1 MRRTARWTT
10 LLLIVGVTA
19 TASAAQEGTES
30 EGIEMVVGRQYTTA
44 FFQGKLD
51 ELYARFTPGFKDQ
64 MSMEQFRNAL
74 RTVGID
80 LGVEQDLMGER
91 VQFGEEYKAYIR
103 LVEFSKDPGPF
114 EVVWLLREDQSIA
127 GFRITR
133 VKQQQ

>member
-10 LLLIVGVTA
+10 LLLIVGVIA
-19 TASAAQEGTES
+19 TTSAAQEGTES
-30 EGIEMVVGRQYTTA
+30 EGIDMVMGRQYTKA

-51 ELYARFTPGFKDQ
+51 EVYARFTPGFKDRK
-64 MSMEQFRNAL
+64 SMVQFRSDL

-91 VQFGEEYKAYIR
+91 VQFGEEYNAYIR
-103 LVEFSKDPGPF
+103 LVKFSKKPGPF

-127 GFRITR
+127 GFRITP
-133 VKQQQ
+133 VKQEQ